1 LSCLAV
7 RLLHIIGMFL
17 EAKMRIY
24 VKDAENQL
32 PRLLDLAQRELEVV
46 LTADGKPSTQ
56 LVPIS
61 RSPPPPG
68 ERMAVFQWARESAK
82 NRPSPFD
89 VDAARSQDF
98 LYDDDGLPA

>member
-1 LSCLAV
+1 
-7 RLLHIIGMFL
+7 
-17 EAKMRIY
+17 MRIS

-46 LTADGKPSTQ
+46 LTAEGKPSTQ

-61 RSPPPPG
+61 RSPLPPY
-68 ERMAVFQWARESAK
+68 ERMKIFQKARESA
-82 NRPSPFD
+82 RTRLSPFD